1 MLSSFIKKDDKILKR
16 VEREQTGGRNV
27 MDKRVEKIKEY
38 LDRISRGEDFDC
50 IRTEFVRDFQDVD
63 SNEIMR
69 AEQKILAE
77 GTPVEEL
84 QKLCD
89 VHSALFHERTT
100 KMDSME
106 KLTEVVG
113 HPLYTLTRE
122 NDALEELLS
131 KAKAEIQKGKVED
144 SLISELRSVAIHYAK
159 KGDLLYPVLKVRYH
173 IEGPA
178 SVMWS
183 VDNDIRE
190 ELRDLGKE
198 KNKNQLWFERLDAVV
213 TRMEEMIYKERN
225 ILFPTCASNFSA
237 EEWMGIY
244 HDAKDYEDCLG
255 VESMIWPEA
264 EKVDTKKAVIEKNS
278 EEVMMVGG
286 HMTVEQIQAL
296 LNTIPLEITFVD
308 GEDINRF
315 FNEGPKVFKR
325 PAMAIGREVFSCHP
339 PKVEKKVRTIIE
351 EFKKGTLDE
360 VPIWMEKSGK
370 IFLVRYM
377 AVRDGEGKYIGAAE
391 FVQDMEFARE
401 YFIGKAK
408 NYGED

>member
-1 MLSSFIKKDDKILKR
+1 
-16 VEREQTGGRNV
+16 

-50 IRTEFVRDFQDVD
+50 IRTEFARDFQDVD

-100 KMDSME
+100 KIDSME

-131 KAKAEIQKGKVED
+131 KAKVEIQKGKVED

-190 ELRDLGKE
+190 ELRDLGRE
-198 KNKNQLWFERLDAVV
+198 KNRNQLWFERLDAVV

-225 ILFPTCASNFSA
+225 ILFPTCASNFSK

-244 HDAKDYEDCLG
+244 QDAKDYENCLG

-264 EKVDTKKAVIEKNS
+264 EKVDTKKAVTEKNS
-278 EEVMMVGG
+278 EEVVMAGG

-360 VPIWMEKSGK
+360 VPIWMEKNGK
-370 IFLVRYM
+370 VFLVRYM

>member
-1 MLSSFIKKDDKILKR
+1 
-16 VEREQTGGRNV
+16 

-38 LDRISRGEDFDC
+38 LDRISRGEDFDR
-50 IRTEFVRDFQDVD
+50 IRTEFARDFQDVD

-122 NDALEELLS
+122 NDALEELL
-131 KAKAEIQKGKVED
+131 AKVKTAVQERKVED

-190 ELRDLGKE
+190 ELRDLGRE
-198 KNKNQLWFERLDAVV
+198 KNRNQLWFERLDAVV

-225 ILFPTCASNFSA
+225 ILFPTCASNFSK

-244 HDAKDYEDCLG
+244 QDAKDYENCLG

-278 EEVMMVGG
+278 EEVVMVGG

>member
-1 MLSSFIKKDDKILKR
+1 
-16 VEREQTGGRNV
+16 

-38 LDRISRGEDFDC
+38 LDRISRGEDFDR
-50 IRTEFVRDFQDVD
+50 IRTEFARDFQDVD

-122 NDALEELLS
+122 NDALEELL
-131 KAKAEIQKGKVED
+131 AKVKTAVQERKVED

>member
-1 MLSSFIKKDDKILKR
+1 MLSSFRKKHDKILKR

-38 LDRISRGEDFDC
+38 LDRISRGEDFDR

-100 KMDSME
+100 KMDSTE
-106 KLTEVVG
+106 KLTELVG

-131 KAKAEIQKGKVED
+131 KVKATIQKGKVED

>member
-1 MLSSFIKKDDKILKR
+1 MLSSFRKKHDKILKR

-38 LDRISRGEDFDC
+38 LDRISRGEDFDR

-100 KMDSME
+100 KMDSTE
-106 KLTEVVG
+106 KLTELVG

-131 KAKAEIQKGKVED
+131 KVKATIQKGKVED

-278 EEVMMVGG
+278 EEVMMVDG

>member
-1 MLSSFIKKDDKILKR
+1 
-16 VEREQTGGRNV
+16 

-38 LDRISRGEDFDC
+38 LDRISRGEDFDR
-50 IRTEFVRDFQDVD
+50 IRTEFARDFQDVD

-100 KMDSME
+100 KIDSME

-122 NDALEELLS
+122 NDALEELL
-131 KAKAEIQKGKVED
+131 AKVKTAVQERKVED

-159 KGDLLYPVLKVRYH
+159 KGDLLYHVLKVRYH

-190 ELRDLGKE
+190 ELRDLGRE
-198 KNKNQLWFERLDAVV
+198 KNRNQLWFERLDAVI

-255 VESMIWPEA
+255 VESMIWTEA